1 MSPRPGRAIVAGLA
15 GAVAYLIA
23 QEIDRRIVNPR
34 ANDLI
39 LLAGPFT
46 SRPRL
51 RLSLGLV
58 LHLLGG
64 ASMGL
69 FFERYAARHLHGPY
83 WLRAIVLLQIEN
95 TTLFPLVWGINRVH
109 PAVKTGELAPLWS
122 TTYFAQE
129 VWRHLALG
137 AVMGALLGPPAD
149 EVASTPAR
157 ERSSRAVAA

>member
-23 QEIDRRIVNPR
+23 QEMDRRIVNPR
-34 ANDLI
+34 SNDLI

-46 SRPRL
+46 SRPWL

-69 FFERYAARHLHGPY
+69 FFERYAARRLPGPY
-83 WLRAIVLLQIEN
+83 WLRGIVLLQIEN
-95 TTLFPLVWGINRVH
+95 ATLFPLVWGINRVH

-122 TTYFAQE
+122 TTYFVQQ

-137 AVMGALLGPPAD
+137 AVMGAVLGPPSD
-149 EVASTPAR
+149 DTASTLSLGRSLPAD
-157 ERSSRAVAA
+157 RA